1 MANQVANT
9 ASCKCM
15 FGSALG
21 TLTVPPAS
29 RCMACGQPAAT
40 ITDMVVTPFG
50 MCSNPANPATMKV
63 IAGVV
68 TMVPQPCTPVLAT
81 PWAPGSPTIYIGGK
95 PALSST
101 SVLMCAY
108 GGSIQVASPMA
119 TTVMVP

>member
-15 FGSALG
+15 FGSTPG
-21 TLTVPPAS
+21 TLTVPPAG

-40 ITDMVVTPFG
+40 KIGRAHV
-50 MCSNPANPATMKV
+50 
-63 IAGVV
+63 
-68 TMVPQPCTPVLAT
+68 TPVLAT
-81 PWAPGSPTIYIGGK
+81 PWAPGSPTVYIGGK